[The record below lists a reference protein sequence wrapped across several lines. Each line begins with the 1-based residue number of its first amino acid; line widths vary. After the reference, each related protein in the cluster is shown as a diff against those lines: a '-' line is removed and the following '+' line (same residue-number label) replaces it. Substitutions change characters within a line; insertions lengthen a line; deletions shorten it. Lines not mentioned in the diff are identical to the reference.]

1 MAWIIETWRS
11 VADGLDRGGRPAWL
25 AASILGFIVFWPI
38 GLFLIFNMFTR
49 GNEMC
54 NSRRKI
60 KSRSTGNT
68 AFDRYRDETIA
79 RLQEERVA
87 FNEYLQRL
95 REARDQEE
103 FDGWTKEYK
112 AAAKA

>member
-1 MAWIIETWRS
+1 MNWIVETWQNI
-11 VADGLDRGGRPAWL
+11 AGGLDRGGRPAWL
-25 AASILGFIVFWPI
+25 AASILGFIFFWPL
-38 GLFLIFNMFTR
+38 GLFLIVNMFMR
-49 GNEMC
+49 GNTMC
-54 NSRRKI
+54 NSRHNY

-87 FNEYLQRL
+87 FNEYIQRL

-112 AAAKA
+112 ANAKA